1 MVKISSSEEENT
13 EFLGS
18 LWDSYKYYFLIGLV
32 SVVTGIL
39 GWEFWLDSK
48 AGNQQKASDLYE
60 AFIEERNDEK
70 KDAYKELNQFYEEI
84 INTFP
89 NTLYADLVSFH
100 LAKLEVEK
108 GNFSK
113 AEKNLRWIIEKH
125 SSKWSDGFDPIEVTA
140 RQRLARVLIANKRAQ
155 EAINLLNS
163 TSNLD
168 STSFEIR
175 GDAQNEL
182 GLIGQAKVSYLQ
194 AIESTNN
201 QYLKSLLKMKLADL
215 KIED

>member
-1 MVKISSSEEENT
+1 M
-13 EFLGS
+13 
-18 LWDSYKYYFLIGLV
+18 
-32 SVVTGIL
+32 
-39 GWEFWLDSK
+39 
-48 AGNQQKASDLYE
+48 
-60 AFIEERNDEK
+60 
-70 KDAYKELNQFYEEI
+70 YEEI

-140 RQRLARVLIANKRAQ
+140 RQRLGRVLIANKRAQ

>member
-39 GWEFWLDSK
+39 GWEFWLESK
-48 AGNQQKASDLYE
+48 AENQQKASDLYE

-70 KDAYKELNQFYEEI
+70 KDAYKELNQLYEEI

>member
-39 GWEFWLDSK
+39 GWEFWLESK
-48 AGNQQKASDLYE
+48 AENQQKASDLYE

-70 KDAYKELNQFYEEI
+70 KDVYKELNQLSEEI

-108 GNFSK
+108 GNFIK

>member
-39 GWEFWLDSK
+39 GWEFWLESK
-48 AGNQQKASDLYE
+48 AENQQKASDLYE

-70 KDAYKELNQFYEEI
+70 KDAYKELNQLYEEI

-108 GNFSK
+108 GNFIK

>member
-70 KDAYKELNQFYEEI
+70 KDVYKELNQLSEEI

-89 NTLYADLVSFH
+89 NTLYADLVSFY

>member
-39 GWEFWLDSK
+39 GWEFWLESK
-48 AGNQQKASDLYE
+48 AENQQKASDLYE

-70 KDAYKELNQFYEEI
+70 KDAYKELNQLYEEI

-108 GNFSK
+108 GNFIK

-182 GLIGQAKVSYLQ
+182 GLIGQGKAIASQ
-194 AIESTNN
+194 AISSVIK
-201 QYLKSLLKMKLADL
+201 YD
-215 KIED
+215 